1 MEFLYSA
8 KSNDGPKTFLQRVN
22 RINVRH
28 TSRKPSRREPP
39 KLTIFCRSQ
48 PLSDFMNAKRL
59 NTALEACANAKSWS
73 TLKEAECQ
81 FLRDFLRFPDS
92 QLVHERKFGPVDAL
106 GEMRSRY
113 DLAEALLQILPPTVD
128 DAADW
133 PQTRTRVI
141 DDDLLRLLSAMMFDS
156 KGRFCWSRA
165 FCSQALVKERERD
178 DDGRTISEVRTA
190 IRSLLLLTLHWVLH
204 VEFRQQHFFDAFS
217 PD

>member
-1 MEFLYSA
+1 
-8 KSNDGPKTFLQRVN
+8 
-22 RINVRH
+22 
-28 TSRKPSRREPP
+28 
-39 KLTIFCRSQ
+39 
-48 PLSDFMNAKRL
+48 
-59 NTALEACANAKSWS
+59 
-73 TLKEAECQ
+73 
-81 FLRDFLRFPDS
+81 
-92 QLVHERKFGPVDAL
+92 VHERKFGAVDAI
-106 GEMRSRY
+106 GQMRSRY

-141 DDDLLRLLSAMMFDS
+141 DDDLLRLLSAMMFNS
-156 KGRFCWSRA
+156 AGQFCWSRA
-165 FCSQALVKERERD
+165 FSSQAVVKERERD